1 MTSARYPQT
10 LIGTLL
16 AVPNGALQRRVHA
29 GFARAGL
36 ADIRPVHATLF
47 SMLPEEGCRITELA
61 ERLGT
66 TKQAVG
72 YLVAYL
78 EEHGYLERIPDPR
91 DGRAQIVRRTDTGW
105 LVNQTARRMVEEVQA
120 DWAERIGADKMER
133 LMGLLGELVDALG
146 FTYSPRVGGVP
157 TARDGDEP
165 TVFSAGGHAN
175 SD

>member
-1 MTSARYPQT
+1 VESARYPQT

-16 AVPNGALQRRVHA
+16 AVPNGELQRRVHA
-29 GFARAGL
+29 GFASAGL

-47 SMLPEEGCRITELA
+47 ARLPEEGCRITELA

-91 DGRAQIVRRTDTGW
+91 DGRAQIVRRTDRGW
-105 LVNQTARRMVEEVQA
+105 LVNQTARRMVEQVQA
-120 DWAERIGADKMER
+120 DWAERIGADKMEA
-133 LMGLLGELVDALG
+133 LMELLRDLVDALG
-146 FTYSPRVGGVP
+146 FAYSTRIGGLP
-157 TARDGDEP
+157 ADEDGQHSLGSEQAA
-165 TVFSAGGHAN
+165 T
-175 SD
+175 